1 MKSETDE
8 MVYESETDGS
18 GLTEET
24 GNGMLVQDTTI
35 R

>member
-1 MKSETDE
+1 MKSEANK

-24 GNGMLVQDTTI
+24 GNVMLVHDATI

>member
-1 MKSETDE
+1 MKSEANK
-8 MVYESETDGS
+8 MVYESETDGF

-24 GNGMLVQDTTI
+24 GNVMLVQDTTI